1 MSSVVPEGWE
11 VKRLGELCNSVRGV
25 SYKPDDLYS
34 IKSDS
39 TATLLRSNN
48 IQSGQLIFNNVQ
60 FVDRRKVKERQIVRT
75 GDIAICMSNGSKR
88 LVGKNGIFPQTH
100 QSDILTVGAFCSI
113 IRTKEGGNETF
124 ISQVLKSDEFFKQVE
139 LSLAGSAINNLK
151 DGDVEDYLFSFP
163 PLPEQK
169 KIASILTSVDEVIEN
184 TQKQIDKLQ
193 DLKKATMNELLTKGI
208 GHTEFKDSEFGRIP
222 KSWEVGS
229 LSNLITIKHGY
240 AFEGAFFTSTPNGI
254 TLLTPGN
261 FHRDGHL
268 YFGSKTKYYTGEIPK
283 DYILSNGDLL
293 VVMTDLTA
301 EMTILGNTLIL
312 SATNIILHNQR
323 IGKIVFSD
331 EDFHL
336 GFLNLIMNSR
346 YVKKF
351 VKLNATGTTVR
362 HTSPTK
368 IMDCDVP
375 IPSLSEQTRIASI
388 ISCIQENIEKQ
399 QEKLSQTQSLKKS
412 LMQDLLTGK
421 VRVTVN

>member
-39 TATLLRSNN
+39 TATLLGSNN

-100 QSDILTVGAFCSI
+100 QSEILTVGAFCSI

-139 LSLAGSAINNLK
+139 FSLAGSAINNLK

-169 KIASILTSVDEVIEN
+169 KIASILTSVDEVIKN

-193 DLKKATMNELLTKGI
+193 DLKKANMNELLTKGI
-208 GHTEFKDSEFGRIP
+208 GHTEFKDSELGRIP
-222 KSWEVGS
+222 KSWEVS
-229 LSNLITIKHGY
+229 LIGEVCEVGTGKKDTQNKMKYGKYPFFVRSQTIERIDSY
-240 AFEGAFFTSTPNGI
+240 SF
-254 TLLTPGN
+254 
-261 FHRDGHL
+261 DG
-268 YFGSKTKYYTGEIPK
+268 EAI
-283 DYILSNGDLL
+283 
-293 VVMTDLTA
+293 LTA
-301 EMTILGNTLIL
+301 GDGVGTGKVFHYVNGRFDFHQRVYKLSDFRGGALGKFLYYCFSSRFLKQVQQFSARGSVESVRMEMITGMAIPLPSLQEQSKIVDCI
-312 SATNIILHNQR
+312 SAIETNIS
-323 IGKIVFSD
+323 IGK
-331 EDFHL
+331 
-336 GFLNLIMNSR
+336 
-346 YVKKF
+346 
-351 VKLNATGTTVR
+351 
-362 HTSPTK
+362 
-368 IMDCDVP
+368 
-375 IPSLSEQTRIASI
+375 Q
-388 ISCIQENIEKQ
+388 
-399 QEKLSQTQSLKKS
+399 KLSQTQSLKKS

>member
-1 MSSVVPEGWE
+1 MSSAVPDGWE

-48 IQSGQLIFNNVQ
+48 IQSGQLIFNNVK

-139 LSLAGSAINNLK
+139 FSLAGSAINNLK

-193 DLKKATMNELLTKGI
+193 DLKKATTNDLLTKGI
-208 GHTEFKDSEFGRIP
+208 GHTEFKDSELGRIP
-222 KSWEVGS
+222 KRWEVLKLNELCS
-229 LSNLITIKHGY
+229 PTSPITYGVLK
-240 AFEGAFFTSTPNGI
+240 
-254 TLLTPGN
+254 PGN
-261 FHRDGHL
+261 YVDGGIPLLQVKDLKDGSVDNSGIHRISTSLDAEYARSRVRFHDILISLIGTVGRVSLMPKVTETYNIHRNIGRIRLENPEWVFLHL
-268 YFGSKTKYYTGEIPK
+268 QSQIGVQQIQLASSGSSQSA
-283 DYILSNGDLL
+283 LN
-293 VVMTDLTA
+293 
-301 EMTILGNTLIL
+301 L
-312 SATNIILHNQR
+312 SAL
-323 IGKIVFSD
+323 KEF
-331 EDFHL
+331 
-336 GFLNLIMNSR
+336 
-346 YVKKF
+346 
-351 VKLNATGTTVR
+351 
-362 HTSPTK
+362 P
-368 IMDCDVP
+368 VP
-375 IPSLSEQTRIASI
+375 IPPLKEQSDIVSI
-388 ISCIQENIEKQ
+388 ISSLSDAITTNYR
-399 QEKLSQTQSLKKS
+399 KLRLTQSLKKS